1 MTSLGGKIEK
11 AFVHHFLAFH
21 CSSDRCSSDDYTS
34 DQYSKG
40 SCGWPKCIVLSS
52 VPETLF
58 MHVCVLMGQT
68 VQPRLGSFLGI
79 CVGTPEQSKTNTPLS
94 LSLEYLSDQITRPA
108 YQ

>member
-11 AFVHHFLAFH
+11 AFVHHFLACH
-21 CSSDRCSSDDYTS
+21 CSSDRCSSDDYTRTIT
-34 DQYSKG
+34 QATIAPRG
-40 SCGWPKCIVLSS
+40 HGWPKSIVRSS

-58 MHVCVLMGQT
+58 MHVCVALGQT

-94 LSLEYLSDQITRPA
+94 LSL
-108 YQ
+108 